1 MPLYGELLVAA
12 AILIGLLGIVIPIL
26 PGTLLVGGAILVW
39 AVIVGGWAW
48 AVFAVAAVVLA
59 VGEVVKYFL
68 AGRTLRSGGIPNIT
82 IIVGGLVGIVGFFVV
97 PVIGLF
103 LGFIVGAAA
112 TELVR
117 TRDGRAAWR
126 GTVAAIKAAAITMG
140 IELLAALIATG
151 IWTSGAFAW

>member
-1 MPLYGELLVAA
+1 MIGFWRSGDSWRAGAGRRDALDALDADTTRGDGVTGPPPASPSSDAA
-12 AILIGLLGIVIPIL
+12 SHAALGWTMV
-26 PGTLLVGGAILVW
+26 
-39 AVIVGGWAW
+39 
-48 AVFAVAAVVLA
+48 AVAAVVLA
-59 VGEVVKYFL
+59 IGEVVKYFL

-140 IELLAALIATG
+140 IELLAALIAT
-151 IWTSGAFAW
+151 A